1 MRSQTARTRAANFR
15 SPSRVKIGFWS
26 QSSFVGS
33 GSTEPTGAFRTPT
46 EFTFGGMLSRPPV
59 PFPCATGTLHH
70 FPMALRKKGT
80 NRGDDSLVG
89 WAGCRVEV
97 RPVHLTTTP
106 PEWLDRPWTK
116 DPDGVFV
123 VDKTAEPS
131 STYDA
136 MVEAP
141 ALLQDATAFHPGDHG
156 ALLSFVQ
163 RWGLLGAARPPHIEL
178 PGDRPR
184 FLAADGVRATRL
196 ALQQVKALGTWLAAI
211 HAGRWRSPALP
222 DATHIPRGQRRHAVR
237 FGFVTALNDALARP
251 WASGAGVRL
260 SPQLGLT
267 GSDLPVV
274 RAVMPPAAETGR
286 PPTFYPIMAVA
297 TLQDALLVE
306 LWRRAMDPRHRLRQC
321 RHCTALFVVSDTRRN
336 RVFCSDACRFAFRE
350 RRRKAARRARRRSR
364 P

>member
-1 MRSQTARTRAANFR
+1 M
-15 SPSRVKIGFWS
+15 
-26 QSSFVGS
+26 
-33 GSTEPTGAFRTPT
+33 
-46 EFTFGGMLSRPPV
+46 
-59 PFPCATGTLHH
+59 
-70 FPMALRKKGT
+70 GT

-106 PEWLDRPWTK
+106 PEWLDRPWAK
-116 DPDGVFV
+116 DPEGVFV
-123 VDKTAEPS
+123 VDATAEPS

-141 ALLQDATAFHPGDHG
+141 ALLQSAAAFDPGDRR

-163 RWGLLGAARPPHIEL
+163 RWGLLGSARPPQIALSE
-178 PGDRPR
+178 DRPE

-196 ALQQVKALGTWLAAI
+196 ALQQIKALGTWLAAI
-211 HAGRWRSPALP
+211 HAGRWGSLALP
-222 DATHIPRGQRRHAVR
+222 DATHIPRGQRRHALR
-237 FGFVTALNDALARP
+237 FGFATALNDALVRP
-251 WASGAGVRL
+251 WAPGTGVRL

-274 RAVMPPAAETGR
+274 RPVVPPAAKTGR
-286 PPTFYPIMAVA
+286 SPTFYPIMAVA

-336 RVFCSDACRFAFRE
+336 RVFCTDACRFAFRE
-350 RRRKAARRARRRSR
+350 RRRKAARRARRGSR